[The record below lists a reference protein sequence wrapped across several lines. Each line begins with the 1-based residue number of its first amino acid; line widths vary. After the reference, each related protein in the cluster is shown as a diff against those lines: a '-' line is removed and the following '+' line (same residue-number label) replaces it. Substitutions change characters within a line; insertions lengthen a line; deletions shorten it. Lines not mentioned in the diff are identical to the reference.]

1 MSVNWN
7 PWHGCRKISEGC
19 LHCYV
24 YRQDA
29 QWGADSSMAR
39 RTSSFYLPTRR
50 DRTGRFKVGGG
61 QMVYTCFTS
70 DFLLEEADPW
80 RDECWQMMSL
90 RRDLQFMFFT
100 KRIARLA
107 DLLPADWGEGDAA
120 SLFGETFPTVRSF
133 GDITPYREG
142 DTVEVDGIRLE
153 VLDTPGH
160 TPGSVTLRAENVLFT
175 GDTLFAGSMGRTDLP
190 GGDEGEIMRSLKR
203 LGELEGQLSEID
215 NLLADY
221 NRDLAEYMADC
232 EFDDEEYA
240 EVEERLNLLNHLKEK
255 YGNTIEDV
263 IAYGQDRQ
271 KLLDKLNDYDA
282 YMRQME
288 EQGEVSYWAILFSS
302 SSFSELL
309 DNYMMIEEIIQYDN
323 KVMEDLEA
331 LQTQVTADRAALE
344 EAQAEQEEAK
354 QKQVAVQQEL
364 KEQENEVDKLIGEIS
379 AREDQLEEMEA
390 ELKKAANDL
399 DAEIKRKEKEYA
411 DQIKN
416 VVSESG
422 FLWPLPAGQNTLTS
436 FYGNREDPFTHK
448 SKNHT
453 GIDVSAPRGTP
464 IYAAKSGVVTTSKL
478 GSGSSWAYGEH
489 VVISH
494 SDGTSTLYAHMS
506 ARNVTQGQ
514 TVKQGAVIGYV
525 GTTGRSTGNHLHF
538 EVRVHGDRRDPLSY
552 FKDKTLYFSGKGGKV
567 KVQ

>member
-1 MSVNWN
+1 MSDT
-7 PWHGCRKISEGC
+7 RKFLRRAAGLFLVLALLLPLAGPGTVLEASAVTKAEIDALKGDANDLASQRKDIQNQLKAIQADKNAAINKKE
-19 LHCYV
+19 LIE
-24 YRQDA
+24 RQIQVIRQEINNINQQIAMYDQLIA
-29 QWGADSSMAR
+29 EKTEELRQA
-39 RTSSFYLPTRR
+39 
-50 DRTGRFKVGGG
+50 
-61 QMVYTCFTS
+61 
-70 DFLLEEADPW
+70 EADEAAQF
-80 RDECWQMMSL
+80 DLFC
-90 RRDLQFMFFT
+90 RR
-100 KRIARLA
+100 
-107 DLLPADWGEGDAA
+107 
-120 SLFGETFPTVRSF
+120 
-133 GDITPYREG
+133 
-142 DTVEVDGIRLE
+142 
-153 VLDTPGH
+153 
-160 TPGSVTLRAENVLFT
+160 
-175 GDTLFAGSMGRTDLP
+175 
-190 GGDEGEIMRSLKR
+190 
-203 LGELEGQLSEID
+203 
-215 NLLADY
+215 
-221 NRDLAEYMADC
+221 
-232 EFDDEEYA
+232 
-240 EVEERLNLLNHLKEK
+240 
-255 YGNTIEDV
+255 
-263 IAYGQDRQ
+263 
-271 KLLDKLNDYDA
+271 
-282 YMRQME
+282 MRQME

-331 LQTQVTADRAALE
+331 LQAQVTADRAALE
-344 EAQAEQEEAK
+344 EAQGEQEEAK
-354 QKQVAVQQEL
+354 QKQVAIQQEL

-453 GIDVSAPRGTP
+453 GIDVSAPKGTP

-552 FKDKTLYFSGKGGKV
+552 FKDKTLYFSGKGGKI